1 MSTLLPSVEICE
13 QARLSR
19 DARFDGVFF
28 TAVRSTGIYCR
39 PVCPAPAPKAEHVEY
54 HPTTASA
61 EAAGF
66 RPCLRC
72 RPELAPGAA
81 WRRGDGLIAR
91 ALRLIDRAQ
100 PDAPTDL
107 PVHALAERL
116 HVSERHLRRL
126 FQDSLGASPQQI
138 QATRRLVDAHG
149 RMLPQPPGPKLHS
162 VFPVL
167 SELGAMEADAL
178 AGSIRLPRKRAAAII
193 EVARALQAG
202 LVSFEPTQSLEEFIR
217 AWTALPGIGDWTA
230 HYMAMRGW
238 GHPDAFPAG
247 DLVLRQQAARQ
258 LSEASVL
265 TERQMLK
272 LAEPW
277 QPWRAYAVIHVW
289 NAAS

>member
-1 MSTLLPSVEICE
+1 MFDLDADPQSIH
-13 QARLSR
+13 ARLGESPLL
-19 DARFDGVFF
+19 
-28 TAVRSTGIYCR
+28 R
-39 PVCPAPAPKAEHVEY
+39 P
-54 HPTTASA
+54 
-61 EAAGF
+61 
-66 RPCLRC
+66 
-72 RPELAPGAA
+72 
-81 WRRGDGLIAR
+81 LIAAR
-91 ALRLIDRAQ
+91 PGLRLPGGWDGAEVAIRAILGQ
-100 PDAPTDL
+100 QVSVAAATT
-107 PVHALAERL
+107 LA
-116 HVSERHLRRL
+116 
-126 FQDSLGASPQQI
+126 
-138 QATRRLVDAHG
+138 RRLVEAHG

-162 VFPVL
+162 VFPAL